1 MAGEVQSSGRM
12 LPRLGRAVC
21 WLGVWLA
28 AAGFALPAQAQQS
41 RPQVGVAFGGGSARG
56 IAHVGIIRWFEE
68 HHIPIDVSAG
78 TSMGGLIG
86 GAFASGMSADELRA
100 LIEYTDWDVMFG
112 SSSFPF
118 KNIRRKEDARN
129 YPSRLEFGLRG
140 GLVPPT
146 SLNDGQQVDLLLARI
161 AGAYYELQQFDDLPT
176 PFRTVAVDLKTGE
189 RVVMDRGSLASAM
202 RATMSLPGVFPPVET
217 DDRVL
222 VDGGALDNIPADVVR
237 NMGAQT
243 VIAVD
248 VGYGAKQEVDYSML
262 ALMNQTI
269 DSMMRANTRRALQ
282 SADLIIAVD
291 VEGFGSLDWRRSAE
305 LMERGYQAA
314 EKHRDRLLPLA
325 LPDAEWQA
333 WLDARKSKRKTAIP
347 VPQSIS
353 TAGVAAADV
362 AIVRRTL
369 IRHMNQPL
377 DIPALEH
384 DLASLS
390 GLDRYQG
397 VAWQIIGP
405 AGQETLLVSARPKP
419 YAPPFMMLG
428 VNLENTTSNSFSAQL
443 SGRYLA
449 FDVLGSGAELRV
461 DAAIGSN
468 PHAGFSWYRPLFK
481 TRVFTRLS
489 GLVERNTLDFIAE
502 GRSLAE
508 YRLTRQLAG
517 GALGLNMSR
526 VSELTAGVFAGRVD
540 ASVTAGD
547 PGLPEIGGL
556 ETQLVIRFLHDG
568 HDSPVIPSGGTRAG
582 ATLTHYLKSPSVE
595 GIERTNEGVT
605 QLEGGAAT
613 FWKWKRRNRVFVA
626 ANGGTSFGEQP
637 ISQFSLGYAFRLDA
651 FRVGERRGDHYGVLT
666 VGALRQF
673 GRLPD
678 FMGGPIFIGGWLEN
692 GAAFNTD
699 EDADFNTHLAFGFVV
714 DTLVGPM
721 ALGASAGLDGGWRT
735 FISIGR
741 LFR

>member
-1 MAGEVQSSGRM
+1 MVQ
-12 LPRLGRAVC
+12 PFRLAIVGF
-21 WLGVWLA
+21 LA
-28 AAGFALPAQAQQS
+28 ACLSVSVLPDLVHAQQPAP
-41 RPQVGVAFGGGSARG
+41 RVGVAFGGGSARG

-68 HHIPIDVSAG
+68 HHIPIHVSAG

-86 GAFASGMSADELRA
+86 GAFAAGMTADELRA
-100 LIEYTDWDVMFG
+100 LIENTDWDVMFG

-118 KNIRRKEDARN
+118 KNIRRKEDARA

-161 AGAYYELQQFDDLPT
+161 GGGFYELQRFDDLPT
-176 PFRTVAVDLKTGE
+176 PFRTVAVDLRTGE
-189 RVVMDRGSLASAM
+189 RVVMDSGSLASAM

-217 DDRVL
+217 DGRVL

-237 NMGAQT
+237 EMGAT
-243 VIAVD
+243 MVIAVD
-248 VGYGAKQEVDYSML
+248 VGYAAKGEVDYSML
-262 ALMNQTI
+262 ALMNQTV

-282 SADLIIAVD
+282 SADLVIAVD
-291 VEGFGSLDWRRSAE
+291 VESFGSLDWRRSAE

-325 LPDAEWQA
+325 VSDAEWQA
-333 WLDARKSKRKTAIP
+333 WLAARQSKRKTAIP

-353 TAGVAAADV
+353 TAGIAATDV
-362 AIVRRTL
+362 SMVRRTL
-369 IRHMNQPL
+369 TRHLNRPL
-377 DIPALEH
+377 EIPALEQ
-384 DLASLS
+384 DLSSLS

-397 VAWQIIGP
+397 VAWQMIGP

-428 VNLENTTSNSFSAQL
+428 INLENTTSNAFGAQL

-449 FDVLGSGAELRV
+449 FDVLGSGAELRI

-468 PHAGFSWYRPLFK
+468 PHAGFSWYRPLFT
-481 TRVFTRLS
+481 TRVFARLS
-489 GLVERNTLDFIAE
+489 ALVDRNTLDFIDE
-502 GRSLAE
+502 GQSLAE
-508 YRLTRQLAG
+508 YRLTRQQAG
-517 GALGLNMSR
+517 AELGLNTSR
-526 VSELTAGVFAGRVD
+526 VSELTAGLYAGRVD
-540 ASVTAGD
+540 ATVTAGD
-547 PGLPEIGGL
+547 PGLPELGGL
-556 ETQLVIRFLHDG
+556 ETRFVMRFIHDG
-568 HDSPVIPSGGTRAG
+568 HDSPVIPSSGTRAG
-582 ATLTHYLKSPSVE
+582 VTLTHYLTSPSVE
-595 GIERTNEGVT
+595 TVERTNEGVT
-605 QLEGGAAT
+605 QMEGGAAT
-613 FWKWKRRNRVFVA
+613 FWKWRSRNRLFVA
-626 ANGGTSFGEQP
+626 VTGGTSFDDTP
-637 ISQFSLGYAFRLDA
+637 ISQFSLGYPFRLDA

-666 VGALRQF
+666 FGALRQF

-714 DTLVGPM
+714 DTLVGPL

>member
-1 MAGEVQSSGRM
+1 MIPSKTARTG
-12 LPRLGRAVC
+12 AVV
-21 WLGVWLA
+21 LLA
-28 AAGFALPAQAQQS
+28 LSLAQAAYAQQP
-41 RPQVGVAFGGGSARG
+41 RPRVGVAFGGGSARG
-56 IAHVGIIRWFEE
+56 IAHVGIIKWFEE

-86 GAFASGMSADELRA
+86 GAFASGMTAAELRA
-100 LIEYTDWDVMFG
+100 LIENTDWDVMFG

-118 KNIRRKEDARN
+118 KNIRRKEDARD
-129 YPSRLEFGLRG
+129 YPSRLEFGLRR

-161 AGAYYELQQFDDLPT
+161 AAAYYQLQRFDDLPT

-189 RVVMDRGSLASAM
+189 RVVMDTGSFATAM
-202 RATMSLPGVFPPVET
+202 RATMSLPGVFPPVEI
-217 DDRVL
+217 DGRVL

-237 NMGAQT
+237 EMGATT

-248 VGYGAKQEVDYSML
+248 VGYAPKSEIDYSML

-282 SADLIIAVD
+282 LADVIIAVD
-291 VEGFGSLDWRRSAE
+291 VEEFGSLDWRRSTE
-305 LMERGYQAA
+305 LMDRGYQAA

-325 LPDAEWQA
+325 VSEAEWQA
-333 WLDARKSKRKTAIP
+333 WLTARASRRKTAIP

-353 TAGVAAADV
+353 TAGIAPSDV
-362 AIVRRTL
+362 TIVRRTL
-369 IRHMNQPL
+369 TRHLNQPL

-384 DLASLS
+384 DLSSLS

-397 VAWQIIGP
+397 VAWEIIGSP
-405 AGQETLLVSARPKP
+405 GQETLLVRARPKP

-428 VNLENTTSNSFSAQL
+428 VNLENTTSNSFRAQL

-461 DAAIGSN
+461 DGAIGSD
-468 PHAGFSWYRPLFK
+468 PHAAFSWYRPLFK

-489 GLVERNTLDFIAE
+489 GIVQRTTLDFIDE
-502 GRSLAE
+502 GLSLGE
-508 YRLTRQLAG
+508 YRITREFAG
-517 GALGLNMSR
+517 ADLGFNTSAI
-526 VSELTAGVFAGRVD
+526 SELTAGLRTGRVD
-540 ASVTAGD
+540 ASVRAGD
-547 PGLPEIGGL
+547 PDLPEVEGL
-556 ETQLVIRFLHDG
+556 ETQFVARFLHDG
-568 HDSPVIPSGGTRAG
+568 HDSPVVPSRGTRAG
-582 ATLTHYLKSPSVE
+582 VTFTHYLKSPSAE
-595 GIERTNEGVT
+595 GVERTNEGVT

-613 FWKWKRRNRVFVA
+613 FWKWKRQNRLFVVA
-626 ANGGTSFGEQP
+626 TGGTSFGEHP
-637 ISQFSLGYAFRLDA
+637 ISQFSLGYPFRLDA
-651 FRVGERRGDHYGVLT
+651 FAVGERRGDHYGVIT
-666 VGALRQF
+666 VGAMRQLT
-673 GRLPD
+673 RLPD
-678 FMGGPIFIGGWLEN
+678 FMGGPVFFGTWLEN

-699 EDADFNTHLAFGFVV
+699 EDADFNTHLAAGIVV
-714 DTLVGPM
+714 DTLVGPL

-735 FISIGR
+735 FVSIGR

>member
-1 MAGEVQSSGRM
+1 M
-12 LPRLGRAVC
+12 LLA
-21 WLGVWLA
+21 LSLSA
-28 AAGFALPAQAQQS
+28 AALAQQPQP
-41 RPQVGVAFGGGSARG
+41 RPRVGVAFGGGSARG
-56 IAHVGIIRWFEE
+56 IAHVGIIKWFEE

-86 GAFASGMSADELRA
+86 GAFASGMTAAELRA
-100 LIEYTDWDVMFG
+100 LIENTDWDVMFG

-118 KNIRRKEDARN
+118 KNIRRKEDARD

-161 AGAYYELQQFDDLPT
+161 AGAYYELQRFDDLPT
-176 PFRTVAVDLKTGE
+176 PFRTVAVDLRTGE
-189 RVVMDRGSLASAM
+189 RVVMDSGSLANAM

-217 DDRVL
+217 DGRVL

-237 NMGAQT
+237 EMGATT

-248 VGYGAKQEVDYSML
+248 VGYSAKSEVDYSMF
-262 ALMNQTI
+262 ALMSQTV

-282 SADLIIAVD
+282 SADLIIAID
-291 VEGFGSLDWRRSAE
+291 VEEFSSLDWRRSGD
-305 LMERGYQAA
+305 LMDRGYQAA

-325 LPDAEWQA
+325 VSDAEWQQ
-333 WLDARKSKRKTAIP
+333 WLAARASRRKTTIP
-347 VPQSIS
+347 VPQSID
-353 TAGVAAADV
+353 TAGIAPTDV
-362 AIVRRTL
+362 TVVRRL
-369 IRHMNQPL
+369 LERHVNQPL
-377 DIPALEH
+377 DIAALEQ
-384 DLASLS
+384 DLSTLS

-397 VAWQIIGP
+397 VSWQVIGP
-405 AGQETLLVSARPKP
+405 VGRETLLVKARPKP

-428 VNLENTTSNSFSAQL
+428 VNLENTTSNSFGAQL

-449 FDVLGSGAELRV
+449 FDVLGSGAELRI

-481 TRVFTRLS
+481 TRLFTRLS
-489 GLVERNTLDFIAE
+489 GAIERNTLDFIDE
-502 GRSLAE
+502 GFSIGE
-508 YRLTRQLAG
+508 YRLTRQFG
-517 GALGLNMSR
+517 GGEFGLNTSR
-526 VSELTAGVFAGRVD
+526 ISELTAGLWAGRVD

-547 PGLPEIGGL
+547 PGLPELGGF
-556 ETQLVIRFLHDG
+556 ESQFVTRFLYDS
-568 HDSPVIPSGGTRAG
+568 HDSPIIPSKGTRA
-582 ATLTHYLKSPSVE
+582 LIRLSHYIKSPSVE
-595 GIERTNEGVT
+595 GVERTNDGVT

-613 FWKWKRRNRVFVA
+613 FWKWKTRNRLFAVA
-626 ANGGTSFGEQP
+626 TGGTSFGEHP
-637 ISQFSLGYAFRLDA
+637 ISQFTLGYPFRLDA

-678 FMGGPIFIGGWLEN
+678 FMGGPIYFGGWLEN
-692 GAAFNTD
+692 GAAFDTD
-699 EDADFNTHLAFGFVV
+699 EDADFNTHVAGGVV
-714 DTLVGPM
+714 IDSLVGPV
-721 ALGASAGLDGGWRT
+721 ALGVSAGLDGGWRT

>member
-1 MAGEVQSSGRM
+1 MRWSKRIQVTVLVGGIAASLAGASHAQGQETQ
-12 LPRLGRAVC
+12 P
-21 WLGVWLA
+21 A
-28 AAGFALPAQAQQS
+28 APAPQARS
-41 RPQVGVAFGGGSARG
+41 HIGVAFGGGSARG

-86 GAFASGMSADELRA
+86 GAFASGMTAAELHA
-100 LIEYTDWDVMFG
+100 LIENTDWDVMFG

-118 KNIRRKEDARN
+118 KNLRRKEDARA
-129 YPSRLEFGLRG
+129 YPSRLEFGLRR

-161 AGAYYELQQFDDLPT
+161 AGGYAELHGFDDLPT
-176 PFRTVAVDLKTGE
+176 PFRAIAVDLRTGE
-189 RVVMDRGSLASAM
+189 RVVMDSGSLATAM
-202 RATMSLPGVFPPVET
+202 RATMSLPGVFPPVATEG
-217 DDRVL
+217 RVL

-237 NMGAQT
+237 EMGATT

-248 VGYGAKQEVDYSML
+248 VGYGAKSEVEYSMF
-262 ALMNQTI
+262 ALMGQTV
-269 DSMMRANTRRALQ
+269 DSMMRANTLRALQ
-282 SADLIIAVD
+282 SADLVIAVD
-291 VEGFGSLDWRRSAE
+291 VEEFGSLDWRRGAD

-325 LPDAEWQA
+325 VSDAEWQA
-333 WLDARKSKRKTAIP
+333 WLEARQSRRKTVIP

-353 TAGVAAADV
+353 TAGIAASDV
-362 AIVRRTL
+362 AIVRRKL
-369 IRHMNQPL
+369 ARHLNTPL
-377 DIPALEH
+377 DITALEQ
-384 DLASLS
+384 DLSSLS

-397 VAWQIIGP
+397 VAWEMIGGP
-405 AGQETLLVSARPKP
+405 GHETLLVRARPKP

-428 VNLENTTSNSFSAQL
+428 INLENTTSNSFSAQL

-449 FDVLGSGAELRV
+449 FDVLGSGAELRL
-461 DAAIGSN
+461 DAAIGSD
-468 PHAGFSWYRPLFK
+468 PHVGFSWYRPLFH

-489 GLVERNTLDFIAE
+489 AIIQRNTLDFIDE
-502 GRSLAE
+502 GQSLAE
-508 YRLTRQLAG
+508 YRISSQLAG
-517 GALGLNMSR
+517 AEIGFNPST

-540 ASVTAGD
+540 ATVTAGD
-547 PGLPEIGGL
+547 PELPEAGGL
-556 ETQLVIRFLHDG
+556 ETRFVMRFLHDG
-568 HDSPVIPSGGTRAG
+568 HDSPVIPSRGTRAG
-582 ATLTHYLKSPSVE
+582 VTLTHYLKSPSAE
-595 GIERTNEGVT
+595 GIERTNDRLT
-605 QLEGGAAT
+605 QLEGGTAT
-613 FWKWKRRNRVFVA
+613 FWKWRTRNRLFVA
-626 ANGGTSFGEQP
+626 GTGGTSFGDKP
-637 ISQFSLGYAFRLDA
+637 ISQFSLGYPFRLDA

-666 VGALRQF
+666 VGALRQL

-678 FMGGPIFIGGWLEN
+678 FMGGPIYAGGWLEN

-699 EDADFNTHLAFGFVV
+699 TDADFNTHVAFGIVA
-714 DTLVGPM
+714 DTLVGPV

>member
-1 MAGEVQSSGRM
+1 MS
-12 LPRLGRAVC
+12 RAVVVIV
-21 WLGVWLA
+21 LLA
-28 AAGFALPAQAQQS
+28 ALCGTARAQEPRA
-41 RPQVGVAFGGGSARG
+41 RIGVAFGGGSARG
-56 IAHVGIIRWFEE
+56 IAHVGIIKWFEE

-86 GAFASGMSADELRA
+86 GAFAAGMTAAELRA
-100 LIEYTDWDVMFG
+100 LIENTDWDVMFG

-118 KNIRRKEDARN
+118 KNIRRKEDARA

-161 AGAYYELQQFDDLPT
+161 AGAYYELQRFDDLPT

-189 RVVMDRGSLASAM
+189 RVVMDSGSLATAM
-202 RATMSLPGVFPPVET
+202 RATMSLPGVFPPVAI
-217 DDRVL
+217 DGRVL

-237 NMGAQT
+237 EMGATT

-248 VGYGAKQEVDYSML
+248 VGYGTKSDVDYSMF
-262 ALMNQTI
+262 ALMSQTV

-291 VEGFGSLDWRRSAE
+291 VEDFGSLDWRRGAD

-325 LPDAEWQA
+325 VSDAEWQA
-333 WLDARKSKRKTAIP
+333 WVAARSARRKTTIP

-353 TAGVAAADV
+353 TAGIAPSDV
-362 AIVRRTL
+362 AIVRRL
-369 IRHMNQPL
+369 LAKHVGQPL
-377 DIPALEH
+377 DVPTLEH
-384 DLASLS
+384 DLATLS

-397 VAWQIIGP
+397 VAWEMVGS
-405 AGQETLLVSARPKP
+405 AGQEALLVRARPKP

-428 VNLENTTSNSFSAQL
+428 INLENTTSNSFGAQL

-449 FDVLGSGAELRV
+449 FDVLGSGAELRI
-461 DAAIGSN
+461 DAGVGSN

-481 TRVFTRLS
+481 TRVFTRLA
-489 GLVERNTLDFIAE
+489 GMLERNTLDFIEE
-502 GRSLAE
+502 GFSVGE
-508 YRLTRQLAG
+508 YRITTQAAG
-517 GALGLNMSR
+517 AQLGLNTSR
-526 VSELTAGVFAGRVD
+526 VSELTAGLFAGRVD
-540 ASVTAGD
+540 ASVRAGD
-547 PGLPEIGGL
+547 PELPELGGL
-556 ETQLVIRFLHDG
+556 ETRFIIRFLHDG

-582 ATLTHYLKSPSVE
+582 ATLTHYLKSPSAE

-605 QLEGGAAT
+605 QLEAGGAT
-613 FWKWKRRNRVFVA
+613 FWKWKTRNRVFVA
-626 ANGGTSFGEQP
+626 AGGGTSFGEHP
-637 ISQFSLGYAFRLDA
+637 VSQFPLGYPFRLDA

-678 FMGGPIFIGGWLEN
+678 FMGGPIFLGSWLQN

-699 EDADFNTHLAFGFVV
+699 EDADFNTHLAFGAVV
-714 DTLVGPM
+714 DMLVGPL
-721 ALGASAGLDGGWRT
+721 AVGVSAGLDGGWRT